1 MAKSGH
7 IYAKTRNIAN
17 NGLLIS
23 YRTGLMGVNAA
34 LKVSKKFGQI
44 AASAGKSVS
53 KGSRKIASTATKKGK
68 IDKRVLD
75 SITIKSMND
84 DIEGWILSEYK
95 GRKGKVIQQS
105 SKNLYKQW
113 LRWLNEYILLNVFG
127 HLIVLDKAKRI
138 IENESSYNEDERKLN
153 VLALLFVEIQALRK
167 WIESTNAT
175 LPMYLNQEDDN
186 WLSKTIFPITSKPKK
201 NSQLLGRSL
210 AHLNNVCATVLRN
223 INDIERSASVI
234 GDAIEVQNTETK
246 KHISDIFTDP
256 KNLNPWF
263 LLNNSENIVA
273 NVIPGLFTGK
283 AKKRALNEYMKCT
296 QKYDFLHSIIPALV
310 VETQRY
316 NLSNIS
322 SIIDR
327 DFNFIGKQNSENSEI
342 KKALF
347 KRILKLEAHKR
358 FTKIEKKNTLW
369 MSYGEVIKEIDSL
382 SIDCINKNNSL

>member
-1 MAKSGH
+1 
-7 IYAKTRNIAN
+7 
-17 NGLLIS
+17 
-23 YRTGLMGVNAA
+23 
-34 LKVSKKFGQI
+34 
-44 AASAGKSVS
+44 
-53 KGSRKIASTATKKGK
+53 
-68 IDKRVLD
+68 
-75 SITIKSMND
+75 
-84 DIEGWILSEYK
+84 
-95 GRKGKVIQQS
+95 
-105 SKNLYKQW
+105 
-113 LRWLNEYILLNVFG
+113 
-127 HLIVLDKAKRI
+127 
-138 IENESSYNEDERKLN
+138 LN
-153 VLALLFVEIQALRK
+153 VLALFFVEIQALRK
-167 WIESTNAT
+167 WIESTNAN

-186 WLSKTIFPITSKPKK
+186 WLSNTIFPNTSKPKH
-201 NSQLLGRSL
+201 NSQWLGRSL
-210 AHLNNVCATVLRN
+210 AHLNNICATLLRN

-234 GDAIEVQNTETK
+234 GDVIEVQITETK
-246 KHISDIFTDP
+246 KHINNIITDP

-273 NVIPGLFTGK
+273 NVIPGLFTGR
-283 AKKRALNEYMKCT
+283 AKKRALNEYMKCA

-369 MSYGEVIKEIDSL
+369 MSYGELIKEIVTL
-382 SIDCINKNNSL
+382 SNDCINKNNSL